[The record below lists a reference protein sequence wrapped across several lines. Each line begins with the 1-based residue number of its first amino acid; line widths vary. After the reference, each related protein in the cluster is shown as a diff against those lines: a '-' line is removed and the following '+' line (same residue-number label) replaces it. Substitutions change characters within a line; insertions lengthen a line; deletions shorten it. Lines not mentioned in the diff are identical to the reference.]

1 MGSLGW
7 AQCWWCWRWEE
18 NMYIPDHMEAMCGW
32 CIDRL
37 LDGGAPPWYPNHS
50 QRCRL
55 FMLRVFHRQ
64 AKGTP
69 YHLPEHLCISI
80 AEFHAVPWWP

>member
-7 AQCWWCWRWEE
+7 AQCWWCWCWEE
-18 NMYIPDHMEAMCGW
+18 NMYIPDGMGPLCGG
-32 CIDRL
+32 CIERL
-37 LDGGAPPWYPNHS
+37 IDGGAPPWYPNHS

-69 YHLPEHLCISI
+69 YHLPEYLCIRI
-80 AEFHAVPWWP
+80 ADFHAVPWWP